1 MSETLPVPENT
12 GDQPLEKTALR
23 AGSRSD
29 KLITGIANGEPMVV
43 ARDLVKQFGKLYAVN
58 KLSMTINAGETFG
71 LIGPNGSGKT
81 TLIRMLVGLIRPAS
95 GTIQIMGEH
104 IPSARISLY
113 LGYMTQLS
121 ALYLDLTARENMQ
134 FFCNIYGLRGREQ
147 QQRISEMLERVAL
160 ADRANDVVGTFSGGM
175 RQRLSLAC
183 ALVHHPQLAV
193 LDEPTVGVDPE
204 LRRSF
209 WDYFDQLNREGV
221 TIIVSTHHL
230 DEASRCTR
238 LGLMRNG
245 VLLAQD
251 APQELLRQSGE
262 DNMEDVFLHF
272 ARQQELPLRPP
283 TPLSR

>member
-1 MSETLPVPENT
+1 MSETIPVPENT
-12 GDQPLEKTALR
+12 GDRPPEKTVLH

-29 KLITGIANGEPMVV
+29 RLITGIANGEPMVV
-43 ARDLVKQFGKLYAVN
+43 ARNLVKQFGKLYAVN

-95 GTIQIMGEH
+95 GTIQIMGER

-147 QQRISEMLERVAL
+147 RQRISEMLERVAL

-183 ALVHHPQLAV
+183 ALVHHPRLAV

-209 WDYFDQLNREGV
+209 WDYFAQLNQEGV

-238 LGLMRNG
+238 LGLIRFG
-245 VLLAQD
+245 VSLAQD
-251 APQELLRQSGE
+251 SPQELLRQSGK
-262 DNMEDVFLHF
+262 DNMEDAFLHF
-272 ARQQELPLRPP
+272 AS
-283 TPLSR
+283 TTVHTS